1 MQAGNPGL
9 PAVPLKMNR
18 GLLVGLLLLVAAAVG
33 GVLFLS
39 GPGDTPPVEPYG
51 AGEAEDTGDSGDGPG
66 MAEVGIPGNR
76 TSVEPEID
84 PSLES
89 DPDAVV
95 GQVFGPNGRPI
106 DRARVTFAHK
116 QFGGAEMGWSYESVI
131 RAGEGADAQGRFRLP
146 IIDGKSDDLVV
157 VAVAPGCVP
166 TRAPAASAGDVVEI
180 RLTEQLIVPG
190 TVLAPD
196 GSPAVSVPVEL
207 FDPRGRIDGLPAVG
221 TTDANGRFQLRS
233 PGEGTYSVRV
243 RSALGSEYREDGLLI
258 RDPAD
263 PIQIRLA
270 GEVAL
275 QLTLRDAAGQ
285 AIPDAMLSLRRNRVA
300 PALTARSNAEGVI
313 RASGLSQGRWIAQV
327 EADGFAPL
335 LKNLEYQGLAL
346 IEDWALERYAK
357 LSVRIVNGKQRA
369 LPGTELRLIPDP
381 AQGLGPDALL
391 TQVSD
396 MDGLATFEQVIPGR
410 YVLAPEHQPGH
421 NPTQLFEAREDG
433 PDRKGEPMALLVDC
447 GGGQELERELV
458 LRRHGFLNVTVTQ
471 NGRPVVGARGSMTR
485 GIATRQTEVAALDL
499 SDLQGLLVFPS
510 VWAGEY
516 EIEIQGSPSQLPIRR
531 AMKVGRGG
539 NKREVE
545 LPTGSL
551 QGQVFG
557 ANGAAA
563 GARVLAAPQG
573 GKLRQLTTADGEGRF
588 SLTGMEA
595 ASYRLRIELDGS
607 TPWVQDDFQHPGG
620 DLNLGRIE
628 IGRAYSLRGEV
639 ENLPEPSG
647 LFGHMIRLLDRN
659 GSALRTLPLS
669 GQGSFEIKDLSPGVY
684 TIAIYDGAT
693 RIHQQRVEL
702 PGAPELVIIR
712 FP

>member
-1 MQAGNPGL
+1 
-9 PAVPLKMNR
+9 MNR
-18 GLLVGLLLLVAAAVG
+18 GLLVGLLLLAAAAVG
-33 GVLFLS
+33 GVLLLS
-39 GPGDTPPVEPYG
+39 GPGDTPPVDPYG
-51 AGEAEDTGDSGDGPG
+51 TGEVGSSGESGDGPG
-66 MAEVGIPGNR
+66 MAEIGSTGNR

-84 PSLES
+84 PSLVS
-89 DPDAVV
+89 DPSAVV
-95 GQVFGPNGRPI
+95 GQVFGPDGRPI
-106 DRARVTFAHK
+106 DRARVVFAHQ
-116 QFGGAEMGWSYESVI
+116 QFGGAELGWSYESVI
-131 RAGEGADAQGRFRLP
+131 RAGTGADAQGRFHLP

-166 TRAPAASAGDVVEI
+166 TRAAELSAGDVVEI
-180 RLTEQLIVPG
+180 RLTEQLHVPG
-190 TVLAPD
+190 TLLAPD
-196 GSPAVSVPVEL
+196 GTPAVSVPVEL
-207 FDPRGRIDGLPAVG
+207 FDPRARIDGLPAVG
-221 TTDANGRFQLRS
+221 MTDENGRFELRS
-233 PGEGTYSVRV
+233 PGEGTYSLRV
-243 RSALGSEYREDGLLI
+243 RSALGSEYREDGVVI
-258 RDPAD
+258 RDPAE
-263 PIQIRLA
+263 PIQIRLT

-285 AIPDAMLSLRRNRVA
+285 PVPDALLSLRRSRVA
-300 PALTARSNAEGVI
+300 PALTARSNADGVI
-313 RASGLSQGRWIAQV
+313 RASGLPQGRWMAEV
-327 EADGFAPL
+327 HGEGFAPL
-335 LKNLEYQGLAL
+335 QKDLEYFGSTLM
-346 IEDWALERYAK
+346 EDWTLERYATLK
-357 LSVRIVNGKQRA
+357 VRVVNGKQRA

-381 AQGLGPDALL
+381 AQELGPDAIL

-396 MDGLATFEQVIPGR
+396 LDGFAEFAQVIPGR

-421 NPTQLFEAREDG
+421 NPTQLFEVREDR
-433 PDRKGEPMALLVDC
+433 PERKDEPMALLVDC

-471 NGRPVVGARGSMTR
+471 DGRPVVGARGSMTR

-531 AMKVGRGG
+531 SMKVGRGG

-551 QGQVFG
+551 QGQVIG
-557 ANGAAA
+557 ANGPAV

-573 GKLRQLTTADGEGRF
+573 GKLRPLTTTDGEGRF
-588 SLTGMEA
+588 SLSGMES

-607 TPWVQDDFQHPGG
+607 TPWVHDDFQHPGG
-620 DLNLGRIE
+620 DLDLGRIE
-628 IGRAYSLRGEV
+628 IGRAYAVRGEV

-647 LFGHMIRLLDRN
+647 LFGFMISLLDRN
-659 GSALRTLPLS
+659 GGKLSTLPLS
-669 GQGSFEIKDLSPGVY
+669 GQGRFEFEGLNAGVY

-702 PGAPELVIIR
+702 PGAPELLKIQL
-712 FP
+712 P